1 MPRWFILLIA
11 LVVGVSLGLLYGW
24 VIDPV
29 EYVDT
34 TPETL
39 RADFRTDYVLMVAEI
54 YQAEQNPELA
64 ARRLAFLGSRPPA
77 ETVAQALENAQQMGY
92 HPTDL
97 SLLQNLTLA
106 LQTWQPAS
114 PGTQP

>member
-1 MPRWFILLIA
+1 MPRWLLILLA
-11 LVVGVSLGLLYGW
+11 MLVGVTLGLLYGW

-29 EYVDT
+29 QYVDT

-39 RADFRTDYVLMVAEI
+39 RADYRTDFVLMTAEV

-64 ARRLAFLGSRPPA
+64 ARRLALLGSRPPA
-77 ETVAQALENAQQMGY
+77 EIAAEALQNARQMGY
-92 HPTDL
+92 APADL

-106 LQTWQPAS
+106 LQSWQPAS
-114 PGTQP
+114 PQTQP